1 MLTTGFAPTTAF
13 AANVSPT
20 EVRPGSREAT
30 DTTEDSA
37 FFSMIGDER
46 DESPRHATETVLPAA
61 GSSLLLMEI
70 RTQRGVR
77 KSVKVVNLDSDP
89 RTKPLGW

>member
-1 MLTTGFAPTTAF
+1 MLTTGFAPKTAF
-13 AANVSPT
+13 AGNVSPT
-20 EVRPGSREAT
+20 EVRPGSREAR
-30 DTTEDSA
+30 DNSEDSA
-37 FFSMIGDER
+37 FFSMFGAER
-46 DESPRHATETVLPAA
+46 DESPRNATETVQPPA

-70 RTQRGVR
+70 RTQRGVA